1 MTLTCHRVETRIPHT
16 GAFSLTR
23 RDPISRQRTGIV
35 DESQHLMEVLLFGD
49 ARASSEA
56 DHWFTQQ
63 IFEFVSCVRA
73 HSLYQSGWDG

>member
-16 GAFSLTR
+16 AAFSLTR

-49 ARASSEA
+49 ARARSEA

-63 IFEFVSCVRA
+63 IFEFVSRVRA